1 VECEKSALCSDV
13 LAPRLPAFD
22 YQTLDHQD
30 EVQDMI
36 FARVHLLFLAASLV
50 DM

>member
-1 VECEKSALCSDV
+1 MECEKSALCANV

-22 YQTLDHQD
+22 YQMLDHQD

-36 FARVHLLFLAASLV
+36 VAIVHLLFLAASLV